1 MLKRLKNIFST
12 SIGDDTIHSKNSND
26 YLLRTNRLYK
36 EQSPLIEWKLIKE
49 LGDGAFGKVYQA
61 YNEQKKQ
68 YAAAKIIEDCTDDE
82 LPEHT
87 VEINILSECNH
98 QNIIGC
104 YDAYYYEKKLYI
116 FLEYCTYGAVDNI
129 MTTLEHG
136 LDEKQIRFIGY
147 EILEALDYLHT
158 QQFVIHRDIKA
169 SNILLTQAGQVKL
182 ADFGVSVKNSS
193 QDQKRNEYIGT
204 VYWMAPEVFFCE
216 ASTDNSYDYRVD
228 IWSFGITLI
237 EMAEMDPPHH
247 EMRAERVGAKIR
259 QAAPPTLKD
268 PRRWSTDFSNILSFC
283 LKRNP
288 MERLTCH
295 ELKQHSFM
303 LDAKSLHSSILYLLE
318 EYKATPV
325 VEVVEEEIILPTSQ
339 SKDDLKSEHRLS
351 KGSITEDELKKF
363 STPSNIT
370 LSDDEEDNDDYDD
383 NHSSVAGGDVAT
395 TIDDNQTNQDNNQTG
410 SNIVLKQIRRL
421 SSVEAITTPS
431 PPPPPQPLVITTD
444 DNNKSKESSNLTNKP
459 PIPIPTPTSSTKLSP
474 SNKIPKAPPIPT
486 FPSNSNTNPMVITTQ
501 FQSTKSRAVS
511 EPKESTTNLKTSSSP
526 TLQIKRLTPTP
537 PPSSPT
543 IPIKRLVP
551 TTPPPVTVNG
561 QINKSTLSE
570 TNIQQ
575 KVPSPEKIKSTNNKL
590 LSSSS
595 IFVPPPTI
603 PNASN
608 VRIGGNIEIGR
619 LEMKDLADKESDNIY
634 ESYINDLI
642 EEVIQSDFEKP
653 SIPEVILAVITDLT
667 NDDDDDVIQNNDQQ
681 YLNDFNQIYNF
692 NQDKLHT
699 AQPIVYNNYNNG
711 TNGDIDNYYTRVHQT
726 VKNASGITNHDSMRS
741 TNSSNQ
747 STGVTSAAAEPTSTY
762 LTTRATRRRT
772 IRTTRRF
779 VGPDGKEE
787 EIVTTKI
794 VEPHNDYQSRLS
806 ERKEAH
812 REFRRL
818 YHLEEKRRQQL
829 LNRHEFEIEE
839 QRQEFRRKRD
849 ELIKKYD
856 FELQTMEQKQ
866 KIEIERESVL
876 LTNEYNKKT
885 KQIKIDQEKELKLFR
900 EQIREQ
906 FKQIKREF
914 DLPYNNTN
922 NPMLLNNNGTQSI
935 KDRKEQLKRYLV
947 EKENESFIREKQFIE
962 NQQQTVESQLKTIE
976 NYHKQRIQILER
988 QFLIEK
994 QNLLKTKEQALW
1006 EIDEHELR
1014 SRYDLLRKQTKSF
1027 YSLFRTMLTQQSEKE
1042 LQQLDEQMRFERDTL
1057 EARLNDDRR
1066 EWPRTWKKMQKTRN
1080 KQFRQQLII
1089 NKTPFEDEKI
1099 LLKKFEN
1106 DENDRRRIHEE
1117 RLKEKHRRLIQN
1129 LQNKHQTTKNELLL
1143 VQRQKLEQCVEFETR
1158 KLQELQSTFESDWIE
1173 FRNTQKTRKLFHIHS
1188 CPGSPIKI
1196 TGQNNEKYP
1205 QPIENNGHTQTF
1217 VFNADEIS
1225 LEALLDP
1232 NFRPMTTSEQ
1242 QRPQQQSQRIYYKN
1256 YHLPQRSPS
1265 TTTQFTRYERASFDP
1280 LTDLP
1285 TIRPFSTIPIRRRQ
1299 PQTPISLPFSSATF
1313 LRTQCSPFTTNV
1325 VKSPI
1330 SSRAPVILRSTGSHR
1345 LQSWHSWPGVELND
1359 DDQFWK
1365 LSNDSE
1371 NILF

>member
-1 MLKRLKNIFST
+1 MLKRLKNIFNT
-12 SIGDDTIHSKNSND
+12 SIGDDIIHSKNSND
-26 YLLRTNRLYK
+26 NILKKKRLYK

-49 LGDGAFGKVYQA
+49 LGDGAFGKVYQT

-68 YAAAKIIEDCTDDE
+68 YGAAKIIEDCTDDE

-87 VEINILSECNH
+87 IEINILSECNH
-98 QNIIGC
+98 QNIIGF

-158 QQFVIHRDIKA
+158 QQFVIHRDVKA
-169 SNILLTQAGQVKL
+169 SNILLTQTGQVKL
-182 ADFGVSVKNSS
+182 ADFGVSAKNSY

-216 ASTDNSYDYRVD
+216 ASTDNTYDYRVD

-259 QAAPPTLKD
+259 QAIPPTLKD
-268 PRRWSTDFSNILSFC
+268 PRRWSTDFSNILSCC

-303 LDAKSLHSSILYLLE
+303 LDAKSLHSSILFLLE

-351 KGSITEDELKKF
+351 KASITEDELKKF
-363 STPSNIT
+363 SAPSNIT
-370 LSDDEEDNDDYDD
+370 LSDEDEDNDDDDDD

-395 TIDDNQTNQDNNQTG
+395 TIDDNQTNPDNNQSG
-410 SNIVLKQIRRL
+410 INIVLKQIRRL
-421 SSVEAITTPS
+421 SSAETLSTPS
-431 PPPPPQPLVITTD
+431 PPPPPPQPSVIATD
-444 DNNKSKESSNLTNKP
+444 DNKKSKEPSNIMTAKPP
-459 PIPIPTPTSSTKLSP
+459 PIPTSTKSSSP
-474 SNKIPKAPPIPT
+474 NKIPKASPMST
-486 FPSNSNTNPMVITTQ
+486 FPLNSNTNPIVITTQ
-501 FQSTKSRAVS
+501 FQSTKTRAVS
-511 EPKESTTNLKTSSSP
+511 EPKESTTNVKPPSSP
-526 TLQIKRLTPTP
+526 TITIKQLTPTP

-543 IPIKRLVP
+543 IPIKHL
-551 TTPPPVTVNG
+551 TSTPPPPSMVNG
-561 QINKSTLSE
+561 HINKFTQLD
-570 TNIQQ
+570 TNTQQ
-575 KVPSPEKIKSTNNKL
+575 KVSSPEKIKSTNNKL
-590 LSSSS
+590 LPSS

-603 PNASN
+603 PSASN

-619 LEMKDLADKESDNIY
+619 LEMKDLADKDSDNIY

-667 NDDDDDVIQNNDQQ
+667 NDDDDDEQNNDQQ

-692 NQDKLHT
+692 SQDKPYS
-699 AQPIVYNNYNNG
+699 AQTIIYNNYNND

-726 VKNASGITNHDSMRS
+726 VKNTNGLTNHDSIRS

-747 STGVTSAAAEPTSTY
+747 STGLTSAAEPPSTY

-849 ELIKKYD
+849 ELVKKYD

-876 LTNEYNKKT
+876 LTNEYNKKM

-914 DLPYNNTN
+914 DAPYSNTN
-922 NPMLLNNNGTQSI
+922 NPTFLNNNGTQSI

-947 EKENESFIREKQFIE
+947 EKENESFIREKQFID
-962 NQQQTVESQLKTIE
+962 NQQQTLENQLKTIE
-976 NYHKQRIQILER
+976 NYHKQRIQILEK
-988 QFLIEK
+988 QFLVEK

-1027 YSLFRTMLTQQSEKE
+1027 YSLFRTMLAQQSEKE

-1057 EARLNDDRR
+1057 EARLTDDRR

-1089 NKTPFEDEKI
+1089 NKTPFEEEKI

-1106 DENDRRRIHEE
+1106 DENERRRIHEE

-1129 LQNKHQTTKNELLL
+1129 LHNKHQTTKNDLLL

-1173 FRNTQKTRKLFHIHS
+1173 FRNTQKTRKLIDQFHIHS

-1196 TGQNNEKYP
+1196 TSQNNEIYP
-1205 QPIENNGHTQTF
+1205 QSTENNGHFQTF

-1232 NFRPMTTSEQ
+1232 NFRPTTTSEQ
-1242 QRPQQQSQRIYYKN
+1242 QQLRQQSQQIYYKN
-1256 YHLPQRSPS
+1256 HHPPQRSSS
-1265 TTTQFTRYERASFDP
+1265 TITQCAHYQRASFDP

-1285 TIRPFSTIPIRRRQ
+1285 TTQPFSTIPTRRRQ
-1299 PQTPISLPFSSATF
+1299 PQTPISLPFSSATL
-1313 LRTQCSPFTTNV
+1313 LRTQFSPFTTHV

-1359 DDQFWK
+1359 DEQFWK

>member
-12 SIGDDTIHSKNSND
+12 PIGDDSYHSKNSSDN
-26 YLLRTNRLYK
+26 LFKKGHLYK

-61 YNEQKKQ
+61 FNEQRKEH
-68 YAAAKIIEDCTDDE
+68 AAAKIIEDCTDDE

-87 VEINILSECNH
+87 IEIDILSECNH
-98 QNIIGC
+98 QNIIGF
-104 YDAYYYEKKLYI
+104 YDSYYYEKKLYI

-136 LDEKQIRFIGY
+136 LDEKQVCFIGY

-158 QQFVIHRDIKA
+158 HQFVIHRDVKA
-169 SNILLTQAGQVKL
+169 SNILLTQTGQVKL
-182 ADFGVSVKNSS
+182 ADFGVSAKNSY

-216 ASTDNSYDYRVD
+216 ASTDNTYDYHVD

-237 EMAEMDPPHH
+237 EMAEMDPPYH

-259 QAAPPTLKD
+259 QAVPPTLKD
-268 PRRWSTDFSNILSFC
+268 IRRWSPEFSNILSCC

-288 MERLTCH
+288 TERSTCH
-295 ELKQHSFM
+295 ELKQHPFM
-303 LDAKSLHSSILYLLE
+303 LNAKSLHSSILYLLE
-318 EYKATPV
+318 EFKATPV
-325 VEVVEEEIILPTSQ
+325 VEVVEEEIIVPPSQ
-339 SKDDLKSEHRLS
+339 SKNDLKSEHRLS
-351 KGSITEDELKKF
+351 KGSITEEELKKY
-363 STPSNIT
+363 TAPPNGT
-370 LSDDEEDNDDYDD
+370 LSDDDEDDDD
-383 NHSSVAGGDVAT
+383 HSSVAGGDVAT
-395 TIDDNQTNQDNNQTG
+395 INDDNQTNQDNNQTET
-410 SNIVLKQIRRL
+410 NIILKQIRRL
-421 SSVEAITTPS
+421 SSDEAMPPPPPPPPPPQPTVMLKDDHKRAKESNNVTIKPPTVPTSTSSIKSSSNKIPKPPSIPTFTSNSNINPVVITTQFPSAKSRAASEPKESTANVKPAPSPKLTVKRLTPS
-431 PPPPPQPLVITTD
+431 PPPPPII
-444 DNNKSKESSNLTNKP
+444 NGHIKKS
-459 PIPIPTPTSSTKLSP
+459 
-474 SNKIPKAPPIPT
+474 
-486 FPSNSNTNPMVITTQ
+486 
-501 FQSTKSRAVS
+501 
-511 EPKESTTNLKTSSSP
+511 
-526 TLQIKRLTPTP
+526 TP
-537 PPSSPT
+537 PGT
-543 IPIKRLVP
+543 FTQK
-551 TTPPPVTVNG
+551 
-561 QINKSTLSE
+561 KS
-570 TNIQQ
+570 
-575 KVPSPEKIKSTNNKL
+575 PSPEKTKSVINKVFP
-590 LSSSS
+590 SS
-595 IFVPPPTI
+595 IFCPPPTI

-608 VRIGGNIEIGR
+608 VRIGANIEIGR
-619 LEMKDLADKESDNIY
+619 LEMEDLAGKEFNSIY

-667 NDDDDDVIQNNDQQ
+667 NDDDNDNQNTNQP
-681 YLNDFNQIYNF
+681 YTNEFNQVYNF
-692 NQDKLHT
+692 NQDKSHLVPQI
-699 AQPIVYNNYNNG
+699 AYNNG
-711 TNGDIDNYYTRVHQT
+711 TANGDLDSYYTRVHQT
-726 VKNASGITNHDSMRS
+726 VIHVNGSTNHDSVLS

-747 STGVTSAAAEPTSTY
+747 SNVVPLPTEPAANY

-829 LNRHEFEIEE
+829 LNRHEFEIDE

-849 ELIKKYD
+849 ELVKKFD

-876 LTNEYNKKT
+876 LTNEYNKKM
-885 KQIKIDQEKELKLFR
+885 KIIKIDQEKELKIFR

-906 FKQIKREF
+906 YKQIKREF
-914 DLPYNNTN
+914 ESPYNNIN
-922 NPMLLNNNGTQSI
+922 SAMLANNNNGTQSM
-935 KDRKEQLKRYLV
+935 KDRKEQLKRHLL
-947 EKENESFIREKQFIE
+947 EKENESYTREKQFIE
-962 NQQQTVESQLKTIE
+962 NQQLTVDSQLKTIE
-976 NYHKQRIQILER
+976 NYHKQRIQVLER
-988 QFLIEK
+988 QFLVEK

-1027 YSLFRTMLTQQSEKE
+1027 YSLFRTMLAQQSEKE
-1042 LQQLDEQMRFERDTL
+1042 LQQLDEQIRFERDTL
-1057 EARLNDDRR
+1057 ESRLNEDRR

-1089 NKTPFEDEKI
+1089 NKTPLDEEKN

-1106 DENDRRRIHEE
+1106 DENERRRTHEE

-1129 LQNKHQTTKNELLL
+1129 LQNKQQTTKNELLL

-1173 FRNTQKTRKLFHIHS
+1173 FRNTQKTRKLIDQYQIHS
-1188 CPGSPIKI
+1188 CPGSPMKM
-1196 TGQNNEKYP
+1196 TRHNSQQKP
-1205 QPIENNGHTQTF
+1205 SKPIENNRHCQTF
-1217 VFNADEIS
+1217 VFNADEVS
-1225 LEALLDP
+1225 LEELLDP
-1232 NFRPMTTSEQ
+1232 NFRPTTKLEQ
-1242 QRPQQQSQRIYYKN
+1242 QQQQQQSYQQIYYKT
-1256 YHLPQRSPS
+1256 YHSPQRSASSS
-1265 TTTQFTRYERASFDP
+1265 TQQPRYERASFDP

-1285 TIRPFSTIPIRRRQ
+1285 ATQPFLTIPTRRRHPQ
-1299 PQTPISLPFSSATF
+1299 PYITLPFSSATL
-1313 LRTQCSPFTTNV
+1313 LRTQFSPYSTKV
-1325 VKSPI
+1325 ALSPV
-1330 SSRAPVILRSTGSHR
+1330 SSRAPVILRSTGGYR
-1345 LQSWHSWPGVELND
+1345 LQSWHSWPGVALAD
-1359 DDQFWK
+1359 DEQFWK

>member
-1 MLKRLKNIFST
+1 MLKRLKNIFTT
-12 SIGDDTIHSKNSND
+12 SNGDDTTHSKNSND
-26 YLLRTNRLYK
+26 YFFKNKPLYK

-61 YNEQKKQ
+61 YNEQNRQ
-68 YAAAKIIEDCTDDE
+68 YGAVKIIEDCTDDE
-82 LPEHT
+82 LHEHT
-87 VEINILSECNH
+87 VEINILAECNH
-98 QNIIGC
+98 QNIINFH
-104 YDAYYYEKKLYI
+104 DAYYYENKLYI

-169 SNILLTQAGQVKL
+169 SNILLTLTGQVKL
-182 ADFGVSVKNSS
+182 ADFGVSVKNSY

-268 PRRWSTDFSNILSFC
+268 SRLWSTDFSNILSYC

-288 MERLTCH
+288 MERLTCY
-295 ELKQHSFM
+295 ELKQHPFM
-303 LDAKSLHSSILYLLE
+303 LDTKSLRSSILYLLE

-325 VEVVEEEIILPTSQ
+325 VEVVEEEFILPTSQ
-339 SKDDLKSEHRLS
+339 SKDDLKHEHRLS
-351 KGSITEDELKKF
+351 KASSIEEIKKF
-363 STPSNIT
+363 PIPVTRT
-370 LSDDEEDNDDYDD
+370 FSDDDEDNNNNNNDNDDADD
-383 NHSSVAGGDVAT
+383 DDHSSIAGGDVAT
-395 TIDDNQTNQDNNQTG
+395 TIDDSQTNQDNNQIG
-410 SNIVLKQIRRL
+410 SNIVLKQFRRL
-421 SSVEAITTPS
+421 SSTEIIPTSQPL
-431 PPPPPQPLVITTD
+431 PPQPSVIATD
-444 DNNKSKESSNLTNKP
+444 DNNKSKESSNITIKP
-459 PIPIPTPTSSTKLSP
+459 PAPPTATKSSS
-474 SNKIPKAPPIPT
+474 SNKIPKAPPLPA
-486 FPSNSNTNPMVITTQ
+486 FPLNSNANPIVITTQ
-501 FQSTKSRAVS
+501 FQAPKTRAVS
-511 EPKESTTNLKTSSSP
+511 EPKETTTNLKAPPSP
-526 TLQIKRLTPTP
+526 TIPNKHRTP

-543 IPIKRLVP
+543 IPIKRLIP
-551 TTPPPVTVNG
+551 TPPPPVSIVNED
-561 QINKSTLSE
+561 INKSTPLD
-570 TNIQQ
+570 TITQQ
-575 KVPSPEKIKSTNNKL
+575 KVPSPEKNKPINSRLL
-590 LSSSS
+590 LSLSM
-595 IFVPPPTI
+595 FVPPPTI
-603 PNASN
+603 QNASN

-619 LEMKDLADKESDNIY
+619 LEMKDLADKELDNIY

-667 NDDDDDVIQNNDQQ
+667 NDDDDADQNNQQQ
-681 YLNDFNQIYNF
+681 YLDDFNQIYNF
-692 NQDKLHT
+692 SQDKPHPT
-699 AQPIVYNNYNNG
+699 QPIVYNNYNNDA
-711 TNGDIDNYYTRVHQT
+711 NGDIDNYYTRVHQT
-726 VKNASGITNHDSMRS
+726 IKTSSGLTNHDSIRS

-747 STGVTSAAAEPTSTY
+747 STGLPSATDPTSTY

-876 LTNEYNKKT
+876 LTNEYNKKM

-914 DLPYNNTN
+914 DSPYNTAN
-922 NPMLLNNNGTQSI
+922 NPMYLNNNGTQSI

-947 EKENESFIREKQFIE
+947 EKENESFIREKQFID
-962 NQQQTVESQLKTIE
+962 NQQQTLENQLKTIE

-1027 YSLFRTMLTQQSEKE
+1027 YSLFRTMLAQQSEKE
-1042 LQQLDEQMRFERDTL
+1042 LQQLDDQMRFERDTL

-1089 NKTPFEDEKI
+1089 NKTPFEEEKI

-1106 DENDRRRIHEE
+1106 DENERRRIHED

-1173 FRNTQKTRKLFHIHS
+1173 FRNTQKTRKLIDQFNIRS
-1188 CPGSPIKI
+1188 CPESPIKI
-1196 TGQNNEKYP
+1196 TSQNNEKHS
-1205 QPIENNGHTQTF
+1205 QSIENNRQFQTF

-1232 NFRPMTTSEQ
+1232 NFRPMTTLEQ
-1242 QRPQQQSQRIYYKN
+1242 QRKQSQQIYYN
-1256 YHLPQRSPS
+1256 SYPSSQRAPS
-1265 TTTQFTRYERASFDP
+1265 TTTQLARYVRASFDP

-1285 TIRPFSTIPIRRRQ
+1285 PIQPFSTIPTRRR
-1299 PQTPISLPFSSATF
+1299 PSAFNNSSIMH
-1313 LRTQCSPFTTNV
+1313 L
-1325 VKSPI
+1325 
-1330 SSRAPVILRSTGSHR
+1330 
-1345 LQSWHSWPGVELND
+1345 
-1359 DDQFWK
+1359 
-1365 LSNDSE
+1365 
-1371 NILF
+1371 